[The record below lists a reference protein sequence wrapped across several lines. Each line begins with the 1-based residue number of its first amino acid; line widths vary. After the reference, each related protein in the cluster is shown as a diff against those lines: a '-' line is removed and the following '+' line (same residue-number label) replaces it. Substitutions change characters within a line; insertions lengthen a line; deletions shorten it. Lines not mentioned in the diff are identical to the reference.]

1 MDNNQSLVVG
11 VLVGGLISWLITHF
25 YYKKR
30 TPDQEV
36 VFGKL
41 SVDIRDAILSNPGEN
56 IDPSELKILLEN
68 ISSGPFDTSRL
79 RGPIDGGH
87 F

>member
-1 MDNNQSLVVG
+1 

-25 YYKKR
+25 YYKKS
-30 TPDQEV
+30 THDQDI

-41 SVDIRDAILSNPGEN
+41 SVDIRNAILSNPGEN
-56 IDPSELKILLEN
+56 IDSNELKILLEN
-68 ISSGPFDTSRL
+68 ISTGPVDTSRL
-79 RGPIDGGH
+79 RGPIDGGY

>member
-1 MDNNQSLVVG
+1 MRPAGATLRLFAQ
-11 VLVGGLISWLITHF
+11 WLHPTTIKGKTN
-25 YYKKR
+25 
-30 TPDQEV
+30 QEV

-41 SVDIRDAILSNPGEN
+41 SVDILDAILSNPGEN

-68 ISSGPFDTSRL
+68 ISSGPVDTSRL